1 MEVPAKK
8 VRVRVCVHVDCCM
21 RGSEK
26 IYEKLS
32 KDLGDTVDVGK
43 TIDCFRFCK
52 IGPNVSVNGTILHGV
67 HLNDATSKVRREI
80 DKPSRKIE
88 GAGTKSIDELDDVLD
103 GLFL

>member
-1 MEVPAKK
+1 
-8 VRVRVCVHVDCCM
+8 M

-32 KDLGDTVDVGK
+32 ADLAEAADVSKTV
-43 TIDCFRFCK
+43 DCFRFCK

-67 HLNDATSKVRREI
+67 HPSDATARVKREI
-80 DKPSRKIE
+80 AKPSRKIE

-103 GLFL
+103 SLFL